1 MQFIMKTILLL
12 LTVCISSLALGSCT
26 NDESE
31 DIDIITP
38 NEEEGLNQER
48 RNIDN

>member
-1 MQFIMKTILLL
+1 MKTILLL

-26 NDESE
+26 NDEGE

-38 NEEEGLNQER
+38 KEEEKSVQDPKNHQ
-48 RNIDN
+48 D